1 MPGVRLV
8 CDSTADLSTAQR
20 EAGRILV
27 VPLKVIFGD
36 EVLVDG
42 VDIDA
47 GRFYARMRR
56 EDRNPTTSQPAPAEF
71 EAAFREAAADGSSV
85 VCTTLSAGMSGTYGA
100 AVQAREALPD
110 LDIHV
115 VDTRTVS
122 IGHNAVVGAATEA
135 VAAGGS
141 AAEVVEVI
149 RGVIARQRSIFT
161 VDTLE
166 YLRRG
171 GRIGGARALL
181 GSVLSIKPVLQVH
194 DGRIEP
200 HDRVRTFHRALD
212 RIASEVIAATG
223 ETGERARVVLGHAD
237 RLADCRALADRV
249 RDHCDREPEIIP
261 IGPIVGCHAGP
272 GTVAL
277 SFHLPDAAAGQP
289 PGHGPAVPARR

>member
-1 MPGVRLV
+1 MPVRLV
-8 CDSTADLSTAQR
+8 CDSTADLSAADR
-20 EAGRILV
+20 DAGRIIV

-36 EVLVDG
+36 ESLVDG

-47 GRFYARMRR
+47 ERFYARMRTST
-56 EDRNPTTSQPAPAEF
+56 RNPTTSQPTPAEF

-85 VCTTLSAGMSGTYGA
+85 VCTTLSAEMSGTHGA

-110 LDIHV
+110 LDIHI
-115 VDTRTVS
+115 VDTRTVA
-122 IGHNAVVGAATEA
+122 IGHNAIVRAAVGAATE
-135 VAAGGS
+135 GRS
-141 AAEVVEVI
+141 APEIVDLIQGIV
-149 RGVIARQRSIFT
+149 ARQRSIFT

-181 GSVLSIKPVLQVH
+181 GSVLNIKPVLQVV

-200 HDRVRTFHRALD
+200 HDRVRTFQRALD
-212 RIASEVIAATG
+212 RIASEVITAAG
-223 ETGERARVVLGHAD
+223 ETGRRARVVLGHAD

-249 RDHCDREPEIIP
+249 RVHSDGEPEIVP

-272 GTVAL
+272 GTIGL
-277 SFHLPDAAAGQP
+277 SFYLP
-289 PGHGPAVPARR
+289 